1 MYKYAQIN
9 SENICFAV
17 SYLSGE
23 VIADDMIMLNEE
35 DEPLGKKYNNGAW
48 EELPPQPAP
57 EPEPS
62 QLDRIEEAVTA
73 KNQDIAQAAIDNYTL
88 ELIEGGIL

>member
-1 MYKYAQIN
+1 M
-9 SENICFAV
+9 
-17 SYLSGE
+17 
-23 VIADDMIMLNEE
+23 ADDMIMLNEE
-35 DEPLGKKYNNGAW
+35 DEPLGKKYNNGTW

-62 QLDRIEEAVTA
+62 QLDIIQEAVLK
-73 KNQDIAQAAIDNYTL
+73 KNEDIAQAAIDTYTL